1 MGKGKKIGYARISS
15 KTHSAFSAASLAL
28 ALASAAF
35 SSGVFVAS
43 SAYALLLF
51 SHNHQ

>member
-1 MGKGKKIGYARISS
+1 MGKGKKNRVCQISS

-28 ALASAAF
+28 ASAAF
-35 SSGVFVAS
+35 SSGVFAAS
-43 SAYALLLF
+43 SAFALLLF